1 MKSLQG
7 TICISRF
14 NIDTYKIY
22 TSNKNEI
29 TNNLIYS
36 SPTKINKKIL
46 EYEDDVFV
54 IDLLIDIEEIKSISI
69 LCKTHEL
76 YDSAQIYKN
85 SNYSKYDGYN
95 YFQEKLIKPENFNE
109 LERKKIK
116 LIENIL
122 CKGKSHSKRGKYIS
136 EISEKILN
144 RINFSIYTFFKE
156 LFQKYYNDKFNIL
169 LYEKVVSTKCIN
181 SYCMEIKKINEY
193 CRYCFVNLFPDDKLS
208 INYKTKEKIVCKYII
223 SQFKQ
228 FDIICDKKIIDSCS
242 LRRPDIL
249 IDFGNYL
256 IIIEVDENQHKK
268 YNTTCEDIRLN
279 EIYESCNFRPIIL
292 IRFNPDSY
300 ICKEK
305 KIFSPFIKNKNGYL
319 EIADK
324 QEWESR
330 LKILKKEIQNQIKN
344 FENDS
349 VFTIKIIKLFYDEYP

>member
-76 YDSAQIYKN
+76 YDSVQIYKN

-95 YFQEKLIKPENFNE
+95 YFQEKLINPENFNE
-109 LERKKIK
+109 LERTKIK

-144 RINFSIYTFFKE
+144 RINFSIYKFFKE
-156 LFQKYYNDKFNIL
+156 LFL
-169 LYEKVVSTKCIN
+169 AS
-181 SYCMEIKKINEY
+181 M
-193 CRYCFVNLFPDDKLS
+193 VNVLP
-208 INYKTKEKIVCKYII
+208 E
-223 SQFKQ
+223 
-228 FDIICDKKIIDSCS
+228 
-242 LRRPDIL
+242 
-249 IDFGNYL
+249 
-256 IIIEVDENQHKK
+256 
-268 YNTTCEDIRLN
+268 
-279 EIYESCNFRPIIL
+279 
-292 IRFNPDSY
+292 
-300 ICKEK
+300 
-305 KIFSPFIKNKNGYL
+305 
-319 EIADK
+319 
-324 QEWESR
+324 
-330 LKILKKEIQNQIKN
+330 
-344 FENDS
+344 
-349 VFTIKIIKLFYDEYP
+349 